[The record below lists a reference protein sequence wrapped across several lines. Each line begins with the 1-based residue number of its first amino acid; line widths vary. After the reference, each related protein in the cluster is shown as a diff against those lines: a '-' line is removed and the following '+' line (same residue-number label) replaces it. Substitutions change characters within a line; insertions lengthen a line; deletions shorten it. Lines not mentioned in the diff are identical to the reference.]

1 MVALTSQD
9 APDLAAKIAH
19 LLRPATYGP
28 QVARIES
35 IETHMS
41 WVFLTETRAFKLK
54 KPVRTEFLDYSTIEA
69 RRRCCLAE
77 VQLNRRLAATVYLGV
92 VGLTRAPDGALRLG
106 GEGEVV
112 DWLVEMQRLP
122 ADRMLDVQIRN
133 GAVDM
138 GLVCRAAELLTA
150 FYRRAEPAG
159 LCAIEYRRRLEVA
172 VRHNRDELRRL
183 QGRLSEDAPEAAI
196 DALAAGQLATLAR
209 HAPLFAARAGRVVD
223 AHGDLRPEHV
233 CLLPA
238 PVIIDCLEFD
248 RDLRLLDPLS
258 ELAFL
263 SLECERLGAPD
274 VGRAFLDTYVE
285 ITGDRGA
292 PELMAFYRSH
302 HACLRAMI
310 AAWHLDDSAVDDHEK
325 WRGRAGQYLRLARS

>member
-1 MVALTSQD
+1 MLVPTNHD
-9 APDLAAKIAH
+9 AAGLADTIAQ
-19 LLRPATYGP
+19 LLRPETYGP
-28 QVARIES
+28 QVALVDAV
-35 IETHMS
+35 ETHMS

-54 KPVRTEFLDYSTIEA
+54 KPVRSELIDYGTVEA

-77 VQLNRRLAATVYLGV
+77 VQLNRRLAASVYLGI
-92 VGLTRAPDGALRLG
+92 VGLMRAPDGALRVG
-106 GEGEVV
+106 GAGEVV
-112 DWLVEMQRLP
+112 DWLVEMKRLP
-122 ADRMLDVQIRN
+122 AAQMLDVQIRK

-138 GLVCRAAELLTA
+138 GLVGRAAELLTA
-150 FYRRAEPAG
+150 FYGRAEPAG
-159 LCAIEYRRRLEVA
+159 WDALEYRRRLEVA
-172 VRHNRDELRRL
+172 VRHSRDELLRL
-183 QGRLSEDAPEAAI
+183 RHRLGVDSI
-196 DALAAGQLATLAR
+196 DAIAAGQLATLAR

-263 SLECERLGAPD
+263 SLECERLGAPA
-274 VGRAFLDTYVE
+274 VGTAFLDTYAE
-285 ITGDRGA
+285 RTGDRGP

-310 AAWHLDDSAVDDHEK
+310 AAWHLDDSAIDDHQK
-325 WRGRAGQYLRLARS
+325 WSGRAAQYLQLARS